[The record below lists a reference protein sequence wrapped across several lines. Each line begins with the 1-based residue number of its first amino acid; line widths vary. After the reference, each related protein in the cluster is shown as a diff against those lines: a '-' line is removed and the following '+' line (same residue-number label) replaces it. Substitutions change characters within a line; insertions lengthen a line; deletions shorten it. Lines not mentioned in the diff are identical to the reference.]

1 MSRFK
6 IGREFITLVGGL
18 AACGPGAAPKFSGV
32 YCSGQNSTPKAL
44 EVTG

>member
-6 IGREFITLVGGL
+6 IDREFITLVGGL
-18 AACGPGAAPKFSGV
+18 AARGAGAAPKSSGV
-32 YCSGQNSTPKAL
+32 YRSGQNSTPKAL